1 MRPRLGLHRNKRN
14 NLTFTML
21 TVHVL
26 NVHNVNLVRGK
37 LADATNNGTK
47 CASARMIPLTEEN
60 TCNDVSCPPFAGGKN
75 NLKSSNAISQL
86 LCSILYSVPVATAT
100 TSKSKCLSTNYV
112 TFHDI
117 LHLMTFDF
125 HSFQPQSQQE
135 VQ

>member
-1 MRPRLGLHRNKRN
+1 MRPRLGFHRNKRN

-21 TVHVL
+21 RVHVL

-86 LCSILYSVPVATAT
+86 LCSILYSVPVGFIHTHFKLHHTTIPPGVQFKTAKKKT
-100 TSKSKCLSTNYV
+100 
-112 TFHDI
+112 
-117 LHLMTFDF
+117 
-125 HSFQPQSQQE
+125 
-135 VQ
+135 

>member
-1 MRPRLGLHRNKRN
+1 MRPRLGFHRKKRN

-21 TVHVL
+21 MVHVL

-37 LADATNNGTK
+37 IADATNNGTK

-86 LCSILYSVPVATAT
+86 LCSILYSVPVGFIHTHFELHHTTIPQGVQFKTA
-100 TSKSKCLSTNYV
+100 KK
-112 TFHDI
+112 I
-117 LHLMTFDF
+117 
-125 HSFQPQSQQE
+125 
-135 VQ
+135 